1 MTITGEEHSAGEGRR
16 QDMQRLPKPAPAGAG
31 PDSLAGA
38 GGAVRP
44 GGVGGR
50 ARADRATPR
59 SARRRGRDGG
69 RREVRV
75 YLRVNPDEASE
86 LQQAA
91 DRTGMSVA
99 GYAAATALAA
109 AAGIP
114 PPRALPAADERTRE
128 LLGALVAARF
138 ELARVGT
145 NLNQLAKSANIDGTV
160 PPAQLREVLAR
171 VDAGVR
177 RLDVQTLAT
186 LGDDDE
192 L

>member
-1 MTITGEEHSAGEGRR
+1 MTITGEEHSAAEGRR

-31 PDSLAGA
+31 PDSLAAA

-44 GGVGGR
+44 GGVGGT

-59 SARRRGRDGG
+59 SARRRDGG

-99 GYAAATALAA
+99 GYAAAAALAA
-109 AAGIP
+109 ALRTPA
-114 PPRALPAADERTRE
+114 PRALPAADERTRE

-160 PPAQLREVLAR
+160 LPGQLREVLAR

-186 LGDDDE
+186 LGDDDRR
-192 L
+192 

>member
-31 PDSLAGA
+31 PDSPAGA

-44 GGVGGR
+44 GGVGGT

-59 SARRRGRDGG
+59 RARRRGRDGG

-75 YLRVNPDEASE
+75 YLRVNPDEAGE

-91 DRTGMSVA
+91 NRTGMSVA
-99 GYAAATALAA
+99 GYAAAAALAA

-114 PPRALPAADERTRE
+114 APRALPAADERTRE

-160 PPAQLREVLAR
+160 LPAQLREVLAR

-192 L
+192 R